1 MRRLLFLILTLIS
14 FSFYSQEDDY
24 VNDNVLRYDDYLYK
38 PNIKTVQIYE
48 SNWEGSP
55 PILNLNSQEQLVLEF
70 DDLEG
75 DKKQYAISFIHC
87 NYDWTPSDLMVTE
100 YINGFADL
108 NIINFNFSVNT
119 IQKYTHYNVKFP
131 TQNIQFTKSGNYI
144 VYVYNT
150 NDKKDIVL
158 SRRFMV
164 YDSQVTITSTIRQS
178 TSGDEQFSKQQIDF
192 TIYPGNYNVTNPFVD
207 LKVVVAQN
215 NRFDNAVTSIKP
227 TFIGNNNFNYS
238 LDPATNFNGGNEF
251 RHFDLRSLRFVTE
264 NVKEIYRDQEYKNHA
279 TLNPEKNRRVTPY
292 VFYNDLNGG
301 FLIKNT
307 NALGNVNTDTDADYV
322 YVDFFLPYQTPE
334 AKGNFYVIGKLT
346 DWRMNKNSK
355 LTYNPQRFGYELQLY
370 LKQGY
375 YNYMYVLSNDKN
387 NSGDETLTEGN
398 HWDTEND
405 YYFYIYHRKI
415 GTYYDALIGY
425 KKFNSLKK

>member
-1 MRRLLFLILTLIS
+1 MRILLLFLILNICFTLKA
-14 FSFYSQEDDY
+14 QEDDY
-24 VNDNVLRYDDYLYK
+24 VNEKVLKYDDYVYK

-55 PILNLNSQEQLVLEF
+55 AIINLNSSEQLYLEF
-70 DDLEG
+70 DDLDG
-75 DKKQYAISFIHC
+75 DQKQYSITFVHC
-87 NYDWTPSDLMVTE
+87 NYDWTPSDLMISE
-100 YINGFADL
+100 YLSGFFDL

-119 IQKYTHYNVKFP
+119 IQKFTHYNIKFP
-131 TQNIQFTKSGNYI
+131 QQNLQFTKSGNYI
-144 VYVYNT
+144 VYVYQNG
-150 NDKKDIVL
+150 DKKDLLL

-164 YDSQVTITSTIRQS
+164 YDAQTTIAPTVRQS
-178 TSGDEQFSKQQIDF
+178 ANRDEQFNKQQIDF

-207 LKVVVAQN
+207 LKVVIAQN

-227 TFIGNNNFNYS
+227 TFLGNNNFSYS
-238 LDPATNFNGGNEF
+238 LDAATNFNGGNEF

-264 NVKEIYRDQEYKNHA
+264 NVKEIYRDQEFKNHA
-279 TLNPEKNRRVTPY
+279 TLNPERNRKVSPY

-301 FLIKNT
+301 FLIRNS
-307 NALGNVNTDTDADYV
+307 NAMGSVNTDTDADYI
-322 YVDFFLPYQTPE
+322 YVDFFLPYQMPE
-334 AKGNFYVIGKLT
+334 AKGNFYLIGKLT

-355 LTYNPQRFGYELQLY
+355 MTYNAERYGYELKLY

-375 YNYMYVLSNDKN
+375 YNYMYVLSNDDD
-387 NSGDETLTEGN
+387 SRGDETVVEGN

-405 YYFYIYHRKI
+405 YFFYVYHRKI
-415 GTYYDALIGY
+415 GTYYDALIGF